1 MNLSIGFDI
10 IEVKRIESAVLRW
23 GASFEKRVFTQREL
37 DYCGKGPARMIRLAA
52 RFAAKEALYKA
63 LGGGFGWQDAE
74 VDSRPGT
81 PPVLILHDKAK
92 TRAEKIGAVD
102 ISLSISHT
110 KDNAAAVVV
119 ALKGHG
125 SERGQF

>member
-10 IEVKRIESAVLRW
+10 IEVERIESAALRW
-23 GASFEKRVFTQREL
+23 GETFEKRIFTPGEL
-37 DYCGKGPARMIRLAA
+37 DYCGGGPARMIRLAA

-74 VDSRPGT
+74 VDSRPGS

-110 KDNAAAVVV
+110 KGTAAAVVV
-119 ALKGHG
+119 ALKKQG
-125 SERGQF
+125 SERG